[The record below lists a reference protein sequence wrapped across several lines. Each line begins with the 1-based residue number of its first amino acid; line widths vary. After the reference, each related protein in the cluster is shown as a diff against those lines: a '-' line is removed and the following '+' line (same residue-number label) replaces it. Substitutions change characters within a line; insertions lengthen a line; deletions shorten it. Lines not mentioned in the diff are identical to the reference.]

1 MNHGRTSDFIFKVK
15 FTRDLYDM
23 KGNFVEYADKAS
35 ETLALSIRDFT
46 GPQMS
51 VEPIQLRTG
60 NGVVNYAGTPS
71 VGTAPISFTDYI
83 GQKTEAILLAWYT
96 MCHNPLNDKIGF
108 KEYYAQDG
116 ILYKW
121 APNGTRTISWE
132 LLGCWINEY
141 NQGQY
146 SRQNADLRQFS
157 TTIYY
162 DKAVPF
168 EAPDYKAWQ
177 NQGKP
182 SYEEFGEASYYGT
195 QSKPLTGRP

>member
-1 MNHGRTSDFIFKVK
+1 
-15 FTRDLYDM
+15 M
-23 KGNFVEYADKAS
+23 KGNFVEYADIAS

-46 GPQMS
+46 GPQMTI
-51 VEPIQLRTG
+51 EPISIRTG

-71 VGTAPISFTDYI
+71 VGTSPISFTDYI
-83 GQKTEAILLAWYT
+83 GQKTEEILLAWYA
-96 MCHNPLNDKIGF
+96 MAHNPLNDKIGF

-146 SRQNADLRQFS
+146 SRQNVDQRQFS

-162 DKAVPF
+162 DKAIPF
-168 EAPDYKAWQ
+168 ESPAYKEWQ
-177 NQGKP
+177 VNGDN
-182 SYEEFGEASYYGT
+182 SYKVYTEKSYLGT
-195 QSKPLTGRP
+195 QSRKLVGP